1 MEKERKEDVLQRSYE
16 AAEDIMKQR
25 AKSFYEAFKRLPEES
40 FLGVCALYAFNRYAD
55 DLADG
60 NAFGKTREERLLALE
75 ELERNVKNLYH
86 EEDHSSPLEESFWP
100 AFQDTVT
107 SWGIPLNALL
117 NQIEGQK
124 SDLSFQEMKTM
135 EDLMEYSRKVAGSVG
150 RMMVPLLAQDE
161 KLAEDSAFLKTC
173 EELGIG
179 MQITNILRDV
189 GEDLRER
196 DRIYLPSDL
205 LESYEIKEETLRSL
219 SFGEL
224 SIEES
229 LPSGFL
235 PMAEHLMELAN
246 LYYEGIASYLHYFH
260 PAARTPLLSAALLY
274 QGIHGAIR
282 KSNYNVFTKR
292 CYTDP
297 LTRAKL
303 VLKAKSLV
311 DLL

>member
-1 MEKERKEDVLQRSYE
+1 MEKERKEDVLQRSSE

-25 AKSFYEAFKRLPEES
+25 AKSFYEAFRRLPEER
-40 FLGVCALYAFNRYAD
+40 FQGVCALYAFNRYAD

-100 AFQDTVT
+100 AFEDTVT
-107 SWGIPLNALL
+107 SWGIPLDALL
-117 NQIEGQK
+117 LQIEGQK
-124 SDLSFQEMKTM
+124 SDLSFQKIITLEELK
-135 EDLMEYSRKVAGSVG
+135 EYSRKVAGSVG
-150 RMMVPLLAQDE
+150 RMMVPLLALDE
-161 KLAEDSAFLKTC
+161 KLAEDPEFLRSC

-189 GEDLRER
+189 GEDLRDR
-196 DRIYLPSDL
+196 DRLYLPSDL
-205 LESYEIKEETLRSL
+205 LEVYGIKEDILR
-219 SFGEL
+219 EL
-224 SIEES
+224 SLKEAFTEES
-229 LPSGFL
+229 LPGGFI
-235 PMAEHLMELAN
+235 PMVEHLMDLAN
-246 LYYEGIASYLHYFH
+246 PLYEGIASYLPYFH

-282 KSNYNVFTKR
+282 KSRYNVFTKR
-292 CYTDP
+292 CYTDSM
-297 LTRAKL
+297 TRAKL

>member
-1 MEKERKEDVLQRSYE
+1 MP
-16 AAEDIMKQR
+16 
-25 AKSFYEAFKRLPEES
+25 SFYEAFRRLPEER
-40 FLGVCALYAFNRYAD
+40 FQGVCALYAFNRYAD

-60 NAFGKTREERLLALE
+60 DALGKTREERLLALE
-75 ELERNVKNLYH
+75 ELERNVKNLYSD
-86 EEDHSSPLEESFWP
+86 ECMGSSLEESFWP

-246 LYYEGIASYLHYFH
+246 LYYEGIASYLLYFH

-282 KSNYNVFTKR
+282 KSRYNVFTKR
-292 CYTDP
+292 CYTDSM
-297 LTRAKL
+297 TRAKL

>member
-1 MEKERKEDVLQRSYE
+1 MEKERTADVLQRSYE

-25 AKSFYEAFKRLPEES
+25 AKSFYEAFKRLPEER

-60 NAFGKTREERLLALE
+60 DAAAKTRKERLLALE
-75 ELERNVKNLYH
+75 ELERNVKNLYSD
-86 EEDHSSPLEESFWP
+86 ECMGSSLEESFWP

-246 LYYEGIASYLHYFH
+246 LYYEGIASYLLYFH

-282 KSNYNVFTKR
+282 KSRYNVFTKR
-292 CYTDP
+292 CYTDSM
-297 LTRAKL
+297 TRAKL
-303 VLKAKSLV
+303 VLKAKSLA

>member
-1 MEKERKEDVLQRSYE
+1 
-16 AAEDIMKQR
+16 
-25 AKSFYEAFKRLPEES
+25 
-40 FLGVCALYAFNRYAD
+40 
-55 DLADG
+55 
-60 NAFGKTREERLLALE
+60 
-75 ELERNVKNLYH
+75 
-86 EEDHSSPLEESFWP
+86 
-100 AFQDTVT
+100 
-107 SWGIPLNALL
+107 
-117 NQIEGQK
+117 
-124 SDLSFQEMKTM
+124 
-135 EDLMEYSRKVAGSVG
+135 
-150 RMMVPLLAQDE
+150 
-161 KLAEDSAFLKTC
+161 
-173 EELGIG
+173 

-235 PMAEHLMELAN
+235 PMADHLMELAN
-246 LYYEGIASYLHYFH
+246 PLYEGIASYLHYFH

-282 KSNYNVFTKR
+282 KSRYNVFTKR
-292 CYTDP
+292 CYTDSM
-297 LTRAKL
+297 TRAKL

>member
-1 MEKERKEDVLQRSYE
+1 MEKERTADVLQLSYE

-25 AKSFYEAFKRLPEES
+25 AKSFYEAFKRLPEER

-60 NAFGKTREERLLALE
+60 DAAAKTREERLMALE
-75 ELERNVKNLYH
+75 ELERNVKNLYSD
-86 EEDHSSPLEESFWP
+86 ECMGSSLEESFWP